1 MRILFLTPRFP
12 YPPLKGDSL
21 RAYHQL
27 RTLSSDHK
35 ITLLSLA
42 EAPVSA
48 EDYRQV
54 ADLCERVIV
63 VPLPRWRAMLNM
75 GLGLLSRQPLQVRYY
90 QSAAFRRLLKTTLA
104 TEQFDVV
111 HATLIRML
119 PYVWDLQGPPVVVD
133 LIDSLSLNLSARY
146 KEARSLKRLAYGLEY
161 RRVRAYE
168 RAVVRHFPGLAV
180 SSPADRRVLSYAGSN
195 PVEVIPNGVDVDRF
209 PFHGQEDRE
218 PETLVFTGNMGYP
231 PNEDAVLWFADE
243 VWPLLRAERPGVRL
257 WVVGTNPGERVR
269 ALERT
274 NPGIEVLGQVPD
286 VTTYLHRATLA
297 VCPMTTGSGIQNK
310 VLEAMSAGAPV
321 VSTSLANRGVRG
333 VPGRDLVVAHDAQE
347 FATAVSNL
355 LDDPARRVYL
365 AQHGRAFVEAHY
377 RWEQHAKRLSTLYML
392 STERGTLN
400 TESEDENR
408 HIAPRGR
415 DKSRPYASRITH
427 HASQRNTQYA
437 VRNVLMMTDVTGRGG
452 AEKALVDLAVRL
464 DRTRFNVTVCATR
477 SAGNYQ
483 PVLDEAGVRTIIL
496 DRTSRRDMH
505 KLFGLVRLLRRERIH
520 ILHTHLFGSNTWGR
534 VLGRLAGVPVVIA
547 HEHWSSKSQREVWVD
562 RLLYRLSDR
571 ILVPSEASK
580 RIVMEMERIPAR
592 HISVLYNGVD
602 ISHFTPA
609 SGMGCEVRQEL
620 GLKCDEL
627 VVGTVGRLSPEKG
640 GVDVLVRA
648 VERLRQTHPRARLL
662 VVGDGALRPDL
673 ERVASEL
680 GSNAIFAG
688 TRTDVARLLS
698 AMDVFVLPSLKE
710 AMPIA
715 LLEAMAMRLPVIAT
729 TVGGVPEIVDDG
741 KTGLLVAP
749 GDEADLHCAL
759 HRLADDPALMSTL
772 ARAGQVHVQANFTLD
787 SMVAQV
793 ERLYDTLAEK
803 KLGSN

>member
-27 RTLSSDHK
+27 RTLSTNHK

-63 VPLPRWRAMLNM
+63 VPLPKWRAMLNM

-161 RRVRAYE
+161 QRVRAYE

-180 SSPADRRVLSYAGSN
+180 SSPADRQVLSCEGSN
-195 PVEVIPNGVDVDRF
+195 PVEVIPNGVDIDRF
-209 PFHGQEDRE
+209 PFHDPDGRE

-243 VWPLLRAERPGVRL
+243 LWPLLRAERSGVRL

-333 VPGRDLVVAHDAQE
+333 VPGRDLIVAHDAQE

-355 LDDPARRVYL
+355 LDDPAKRAYL
-365 AQHGRAFVEAHY
+365 AQNGRTFVEAHY
-377 RWEQHAKRLSTLYML
+377 RWEQHAKRLSALYSRTADCVL
-392 STERGTLN
+392 RTA
-400 TESEDENR
+400 ESDEEAKPSP
-408 HIAPRGR
+408 APGR
-415 DKSRPYASRITH
+415 DKSRPYPSRNTQSLIR
-427 HASQRNTQYA
+427 STQYA

-477 SAGNYQ
+477 SAGSYQ

-496 DRTSRRDMH
+496 DRTSRRDMY
-505 KLFGLVRLLRRERIH
+505 KLIGLVRLMRRERIQ

-534 VLGRLAGVPVVIA
+534 ILGRLAGVPVVIA

-580 RIVMEMERIPAR
+580 RIVMEMEGIPAR

-602 ISHFTPA
+602 ISHFTPV

-620 GLKCDEL
+620 GLKCEEL
-627 VVGTVGRLSPEKG
+627 VIGTVGRLSPEKG

-698 AMDVFVLPSLKE
+698 AMDIFVLPSLKE

-741 KTGLLVAP
+741 KTGLLVPP
-749 GDEADLHCAL
+749 GDEAAL
-759 HRLADDPALMSTL
+759 HRALYRLADDPALMSTL
-772 ARAGQVHVQANFTLD
+772 SRAGQAHVQANFTLD

-793 ERLYDTLAEK
+793 EHLYDTLAEK
-803 KLGSN
+803 KIRSH

>member
-27 RTLSSDHK
+27 RTLSSDHD

-63 VPLPRWRAMLNM
+63 VPLPKWHAMFNM
-75 GLGLLSRQPLQVRYY
+75 GLGLLSLQPLQVRYY
-90 QSAAFRRLLKTTLA
+90 QSAAFRRLLKDTLA
-104 TEQFDVV
+104 TGQFDVV

-133 LIDSLSLNLSARY
+133 LIDSLSLNLSARH
-146 KEARSLKRLAYGLEY
+146 KEARGLKRLAYGLEY

-180 SSPADRRVLSYAGSN
+180 SSPADRQVLSCDGGN
-195 PVEVIPNGVDVDRF
+195 PIEVIPNGVDIDRF
-209 PFHGQEDRE
+209 PFHDQEGRE
-218 PETLVFTGNMGYP
+218 PDTFVFTGNMGYP

-243 VWPLLRAERPGVRL
+243 VWPILHAERPQVRL

-297 VCPMTTGSGIQNK
+297 VCPMRTGSGIQNK
-310 VLEAMSAGAPV
+310 VLEAMSAGTPV
-321 VSTSLANRGVRG
+321 VSTSLANRGVQG
-333 VPGRDLVVAHDAQE
+333 VPGRDLVVARDAQE
-347 FATAVSNL
+347 FASSVTNL
-355 LDDPARRVYL
+355 LDDPAKRAYL
-365 AQHGRAFVEAHY
+365 AHNGRAFVEAHY
-377 RWEQHAKRLSTLYML
+377 RWEQHAKRLSTLY
-392 STERGTLN
+392 ERTVELGEETKRISLQ
-400 TESEDENR
+400 
-408 HIAPRGR
+408 GR
-415 DKSRPYASRITH
+415 EKSSSYASSITH
-427 HASQRNTQYA
+427 QSKIQNPKSKI
-437 VRNVLMMTDVTGRGG
+437 RNVLMMTDVTGRGG

-464 DRTRFNVTVCATR
+464 DRNRFNVTVCATR

-496 DRTSRRDMH
+496 DRTSRRDMY
-505 KLFGLVRLLRRERIH
+505 KLLGLARLMRRERID

-534 VLGRLAGVPVVIA
+534 VLGRLAGVPVIIA
-547 HEHWSSKSQREVWVD
+547 HEHWSSKPEREVAVD

-592 HISVLYNGVD
+592 YISVLYNGVD

-609 SGMGCEVRQEL
+609 NGMGCEVRQEL
-620 GLKCDEL
+620 GLNCDEL

-648 VERLRQTHPRARLL
+648 VERLRQIHPKARLL
-662 VVGDGALRPDL
+662 VVGDGPLRPDL
-673 ERVASEL
+673 EQVASEL

-698 AMDVFVLPSLKE
+698 AMDIFVLPSLKE

-741 KTGLLVAP
+741 KTGFLVPP
-749 GDEADLHCAL
+749 GDEAALHCAL
-759 HRLADDPALMSTL
+759 HRLADDPLLMSML
-772 ARAGQVHVQANFTLD
+772 ARSGQAHVQANFTLD

-793 ERLYDTLAEK
+793 ERLYDTLAERK
-803 KLGSN
+803 IGSR